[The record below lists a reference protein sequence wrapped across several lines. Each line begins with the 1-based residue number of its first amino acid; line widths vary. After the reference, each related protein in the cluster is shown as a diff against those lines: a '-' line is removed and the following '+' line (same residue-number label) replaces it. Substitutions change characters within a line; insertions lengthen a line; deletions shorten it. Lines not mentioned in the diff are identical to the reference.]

1 MKPTPRQALQDGLY
15 MQTQAHQESSVIS
28 KINPCGTD
36 WSNIDL
42 SSYESSLAI
51 VDEYTFDGLLLEI
64 NCNLR
69 TIDAESV
76 MKQFNESLQSRI
88 DSAREIM
95 RDNLANIVKHAQEYR
110 NQD

>member
-1 MKPTPRQALQDGLY
+1 MYLSLRQPTNTNPNPNT
-15 MQTQAHQESSVIS
+15 MS
-28 KINPCGTD
+28 KTNPYGTD

-42 SSYESSLAI
+42 SSNYESSLAI
-51 VDEYTFDGLLLEI
+51 VDEYTFDDLLLEI

-95 RDNLANIVKHAQEYR
+95 RDNLDHIVEHAKINR

>member
-1 MKPTPRQALQDGLY
+1 MK
-15 MQTQAHQESSVIS
+15 
-28 KINPCGTD
+28 
-36 WSNIDL
+36 DL
-42 SSYESSLAI
+42 LFNAI
-51 VDEYTFDGLLLEI
+51 QLLFVEAFIVGIILCLLWDTFDGLLLEI
-64 NCNLR
+64 NCNLW

-110 NQD
+110 NQN